1 LRALI
6 IAALIAASAHAL
18 SINITGAKLDG
29 SFFSTAHIR
38 HNKPFS
44 CQAKVDDFKKVTNV
58 FCSFSKRPNQT
69 FQPISDR
76 FFNMKSFQRNNRFYI
91 EITPIHLAYL
101 EPVCDNVTELK
112 KMRAEHCNQSKHW
125 IVLGY
130 KSKRPLIEKDPV
142 PTLGL
147 NFPIK
152 ITTHQFPSV
161 GSLDIAGNPI
171 YFDEVKDVSDYV
183 AIKKLYDSENYYDVI
198 SDVDSTLKK
207 HPTSL
212 FKSEMLLYKMRA
224 LFKLENY
231 TDLNQ
236 LSKEF
241 LRTFSSDKSVDEVLY
256 LSAKANQMSG
266 LTNDSNYFYSRLL
279 DEHPNTAFAS
289 YGLIALGEQRQRG
302 GESKIAEKLYK
313 RALYETKDLDAAS
326 VASEHLYKLFSSK
339 LEPIKAAQFMQ
350 KIINANAKYIT
361 SRPIESFENAI
372 DLADKE
378 QFSTAAKISSMLLD
392 TTSPISEL
400 YEEYYRHKVI
410 WTDQAGK
417 KREAFDLYNAYLKKY
432 EYGQYEQYMK
442 QRRDQLFFALEEA
455 NVSKRLARY
464 DELMEKYTNDE
475 IANKALYKKALLLY
489 EQKKYA
495 DVLGMQTSLNMLDK
509 SIYEEIDNIIK
520 GSAIELAQ
528 VALQNRECL
537 SGIELM
543 HSHDVNISN
552 RFDDYLFEC
561 MIDSGKYKHAQQ
573 IAKQHLNEPSTKK
586 RLKWLYGYMKT
597 LRHSGEYAQMADIA
611 QDVLTLSKIENMPSY
626 KKVWYELFD
635 AYSKL
640 NNQEMILKTAQNIE
654 KELEGK
660 FENCEPYMQI
670 VKMARDKKDN
680 TMISTYAQKIIS
692 LQKIKNSF
700 TYSPSIEFT
709 LAQALM
715 SQNSNK
721 KAIEVLEELLK
732 QTLKPEQNS
741 RAYYLK
747 GTLYQSLKNID
758 EAKTAYKK
766 SKEASPDSAWGK
778 LSKDSLELI
787 Q

>member
-1 LRALI
+1 MRALI

-44 CQAKVDDFKKVTNV
+44 CKAKVDDFKKVTKV

-91 EITPIHLAYL
+91 EITPLHLAYL
-101 EPVCDNVTELK
+101 EPVCDNVIELK
-112 KMRAEHCNQSKHW
+112 NMRAEHCKQSTHW
-125 IVLGY
+125 IILGY
-130 KSKRPLIEKDPV
+130 KSKRPLIEKDTI

-152 ITTHQFPSV
+152 ITTHKLPSV

-171 YFDEVKDVSDYV
+171 YFEEVKDVSDYI

-198 SDVDSTLKK
+198 ADVDLTLKK
-207 HPTSL
+207 HPNSL
-212 FKSEMLLYKMRA
+212 FKSEMWLYKMRA

-231 TDLNQ
+231 TDLNE
-236 LSKEF
+236 LSKQF
-241 LRTFSSDKSVDEVLY
+241 LRVFSSDKSVDEVLY

-266 LTNDSNYFYSRLL
+266 LTNDADYFYSRLL

-302 GESKIAEKLYK
+302 GESHIAEKLYK

-326 VASEHLYKLFSSK
+326 VASEHLYQLFSSK
-339 LEPIKAAQFMQ
+339 LEPVKAAEYMQ

-361 SRPIESFENAI
+361 SRPIESFENAN

-378 QFSTAAKISSMLLD
+378 QFSTAAKIASMLLD

-400 YEEYYRHKVI
+400 YEKYYRHKVI

-442 QRRDQLFFALEEA
+442 QRRDQLFFTLEES

-475 IANKALYKKALLLY
+475 IAKKALYKKSLLLY

-495 DVLGMQTSLNMLDK
+495 DVLGLQTSLNTLDK
-509 SIYEEIDNIIK
+509 SIYKEIDNIIK

-543 HSHDVNISN
+543 QSHDVNISN

-561 MIDSGKYKHAQQ
+561 MINSGKYSDAQQ
-573 IAKQHLNEPSTKK
+573 IAKQHLNESSTKK
-586 RLKWLYGYMKT
+586 RLKWLHGYMKT
-597 LRHSGEYAQMADIA
+597 LRHSREYAQMADVA
-611 QDVLTLSKIENMPSY
+611 QDVLTLSQIENIPSY

-640 NNQEMILKTAQNIE
+640 NNQEKILETAQNIE
-654 KELEGK
+654 KELKGK

-692 LQKIKNSF
+692 LQKFKNSF

-709 LAQALM
+709 LIQALM
-715 SQNSNK
+715 SQNSNE
-721 KAIEVLEELLK
+721 KAIDVLDELLK
-732 QTLKPEQNS
+732 QTLKPEQSS
-741 RAYYLK
+741 RAHYLK
-747 GTLYQSLKNID
+747 GTLYQNLKNKD
-758 EAKTAYKK
+758 EAKVAYKK

-778 LSKDSLELI
+778 LSSDAIKLLK
-787 Q
+787 